1 MVKVKKSLAGTGK
14 DYVLAQVA
22 VRDGRLN
29 IQVAGPAGNRSYGYA
44 ARVTADKELI
54 EYVRDLDGQLTS
66 LSGSEKTDYT
76 ECQLRVNYAK
86 NANTIHMQIPG
97 PSLNRPY
104 GAAAEFYHP
113 GLAEWLSTALDEW
126 YAYSPDAPQQ

>member
-14 DYVLAQVA
+14 YYVLAQVA
-22 VRDGRLN
+22 VRDGQLN
-29 IQVAGPAGNRSYGYA
+29 IQVAGPTGNRSYGYA
-44 ARVTADKELI
+44 ARVSADKELI
-54 EYVRDLDGQLTS
+54 EYVRNLYGHLPS
-66 LSGSEKTDYT
+66 LSGSEKEDYA
-76 ECQLRVNYAK
+76 ECQLRVNSMK
-86 NANTIHMQIPG
+86 NASTIHMQILG

-126 YAYSPDAPQQ
+126 YAYSPDAHQQ